1 MNDKSEGG
9 EPRSEEATDDPSIG
23 HAIRGWLRGLWK
35 AKNGDSTVR
44 DTLEGLIEERVEA
57 EVPFDQD
64 ELALLANI
72 FELRGR
78 TVQDVMVPRFEI
90 VAIERNTTLSG
101 VVEAIMREGHSRLP
115 VFSETLDNA
124 VGMVHIK
131 DVIAWRGRDDD
142 FKLNDIGHELLFVAP
157 SMQVLELLLEMRV
170 KRCHMALVVD
180 EYGGIDGLVTIE
192 DLVEEIVGEIED
204 EHDAEDVPEFSW
216 RSDGGLDADA
226 RASIDSFEAMF
237 GPVATIEEHEEIKSL
252 GGLVFSLVGRVPIR
266 GEIIAHPAGVEF
278 EVLDADPRRVKRLR
292 IRRSRAATVA
302 NAPA

>member
-9 EPRSEEATDDPSIG
+9 EPQTKKPVDYTSIG
-23 HAIRGWLRGLWK
+23 NAIWHWLRGLWR
-35 AKNGDSTVR
+35 AKNGDSTAR
-44 DTLEGLIEERVEA
+44 ETLEVLIEERVEA
-57 EVPFDQD
+57 ELPFDQD

-78 TVQDVMVPRFEI
+78 TVQDVMVPRVDI
-90 VAIERNTTLSG
+90 VAIERNTSFAG

-115 VFSETLDNA
+115 VFNETLDNSF
-124 VGMVHIK
+124 GMVHIK
-131 DVIAWRGRDDD
+131 DVIAWRGRDDK
-142 FKLNDIGHELLFVAP
+142 FKLNDIVHQLLFVAP

-204 EHDAEDVPEFSW
+204 EHDAEDKPEFRW
-216 RSDGGLDADA
+216 RADGSLDADA
-226 RASIDSFEAMF
+226 RASIESFEEMF
-237 GPVATIEEHEEIKSL
+237 GRVATVEEHEEIKSL

-266 GEIIAHPAGVEF
+266 GEIITHPAGVEF

-292 IRRSRAATVA
+292 ICRSRPATVA
-302 NAPA
+302 KPQA

>member
-9 EPRSEEATDDPSIG
+9 VPRAEEPADDPSIG
-23 HAIRGWLRGLWK
+23 NAIRGWLRGLWK
-35 AKNGDSTVR
+35 PKNGDSTVR
-44 DTLEGLIEERVEA
+44 DTLEGLIEERVDA
-57 EVPFDQD
+57 ELPFDQD

-72 FELRGR
+72 VELRGR
-78 TVQDVMVPRFEI
+78 TVQDVMVPRVDV
-90 VAIERNTTLSG
+90 VAIERNTSLAG

-131 DVIAWRGRDDD
+131 DVIAWRGRDDE
-142 FKLNDIGHELLFVAP
+142 FKLNDIVHELLFVAP

-204 EHDAEDVPEFSW
+204 EHDAEDEPEFRW
-216 RSDGGLDADA
+216 QSDGGLDSDA
-226 RASIDSFEAMF
+226 RASIESFEAMF
-237 GPVATIEEHEEIKSL
+237 GPVATVEEHEEIKSL

-292 IRRSRAATVA
+292 IRRSRPATVA